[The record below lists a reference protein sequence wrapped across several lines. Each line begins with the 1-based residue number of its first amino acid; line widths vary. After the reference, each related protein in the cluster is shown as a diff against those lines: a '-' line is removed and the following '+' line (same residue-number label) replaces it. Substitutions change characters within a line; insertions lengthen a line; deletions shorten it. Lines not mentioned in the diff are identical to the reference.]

1 MKRRI
6 SILAGFTL
14 LTVFTDYVSGRWAL
28 FFLIP
33 PMLFPA
39 FLTLLA
45 AVWVL
50 LPCRDGGP
58 FWRRWA
64 LRIAALAA
72 CWGGLLR
79 LPSYLEEDD
88 DYFKM
93 GRRAHIRSTFTPAVI
108 AELHAA
114 AAKLTARKGRIGGV
128 VLSEADLP
136 PAVGGTLWGMPG
148 YAACS
153 FNKEGRLSSV
163 RLVWGGS
170 LIGRHGLVISDE
182 EIPFRGD
189 GFHGGGKDG
198 HEEVYYPERYYPLYP
213 GAYIYLDEN

>member
-6 SILAGFTL
+6 SILAGLTL

-58 FWRRWA
+58 FWKRWA

-72 CWGGLLR
+72 CWGLLR

-93 GRRAHIRSTFTPAVI
+93 GRRAHIRSTFTPTVV
-108 AELHAA
+108 AELRAA
-114 AAKLTARKGRIGGV
+114 AAKLAEREEEIGGV
-128 VLSEADLP
+128 ELTKADLP
-136 PAVGGTLWGMPG
+136 PAAVSTLWGMPG
-148 YAACS
+148 YAACY
-153 FNKEGRLSSV
+153 FDNEGRISSV

-198 HEEVYYPERYYPLYP
+198 HEEVCYPERYYPLYP